1 VWEAAVRERWTPER
15 AQVIVNTIDECRGDL
30 DAALARLKIG
40 RPAADSALWRHLNR
54 RLSDVV
60 AAAKYGQ
67 PRLVDPIPVPPP
79 PAPVVYREE
88 PIFNVPPPRLPSAE
102 GVERRLI
109 MADLHMP
116 VHSVAAVS
124 CALQIARVL
133 QPHVT
138 IIAGDLLNLNA
149 LSRHPD
155 YAVAR
160 ETFDSGVGTARAF
173 LRALR
178 RTIGGRILVLEG
190 NHEKWAYDYEVLNPR
205 HVGTF
210 SVPIALGLKPRPD
223 PEDPGVVLDI
233 EWVPEER
240 QPIVIGPVAYL
251 HGTNGGEHFCKRY
264 ASDLGP
270 RAGVRHVV
278 MGHHHAFQHYSHKNG
293 IVAWGCGHLA
303 DDRSEAFDYAKQPRG
318 WETGVLLQDVTAD
331 GLVTTQ
337 KIPIIGGRALVAGRL
352 VAAAA

>member
-1 VWEAAVRERWTPER
+1 VWEAAVREQWNAER
-15 AQVIVNTIDECRGDL
+15 AREFVAILPAHRWDTAAAARAFGVTS
-30 DAALARLKIG
+30 DAADCAVR
-40 RPAADSALWRHLNR
+40 RHLGTSIRDLLVN
-54 RLSDVV
+54 
-60 AAAKYGQ
+60 AAEGKPVIA
-67 PRLVDPIPVPPP
+67 PVPA
-79 PAPVVYREE
+79 PAPRNE
-88 PIFNVPPPRLPSAE
+88 PSFDVPPPRLPSAE

-233 EWVPEER
+233 EWVPEDR

-318 WETGVLLQDVTAD
+318 WEHGVLLQDVTAD

-352 VAAAA
+352 IAAAV

>member
-1 VWEAAVRERWTPER
+1 VRERWTPER

-30 DAALARLKIG
+30 DAALERLKIG

-67 PRLVDPIPVPPP
+67 PRLVDPIPVPVPV
-79 PAPVVYREE
+79 PVVYREE

-155 YAVAR
+155 YAIAR